1 MKEDLDLDGDR
12 LNYIN
17 AACKFYF
24 TLYGMSQL
32 IYTDE
37 VGYVVFQIPSN
48 LVLIKYPYA
57 LPDTS
62 WRILTAPVPNTIFPL
77 QRCSGACLPLERH
90 LSKPTSN

>member
-1 MKEDLDLDGDR
+1 MKEDLGLGGDR

-17 AACKFYF
+17 AACKLYF
-24 TLYGMSQL
+24 TLYGTSQL

-48 LVLIKYPYA
+48 LVLINYPYA
-57 LPDTS
+57 LLDTS
-62 WRILTAPVPNTIFPL
+62 GRILTAPVPNTIFPL
-77 QRCSGACLPLERH
+77 QRCFGACLPLGRH